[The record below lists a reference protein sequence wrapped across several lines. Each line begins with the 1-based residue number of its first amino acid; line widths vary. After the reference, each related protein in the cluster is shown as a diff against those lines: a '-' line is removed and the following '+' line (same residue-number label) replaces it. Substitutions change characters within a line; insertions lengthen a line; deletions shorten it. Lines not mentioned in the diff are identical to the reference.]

1 MNISQLTDIL
11 QIDAYLRLYVFAY
24 SFTDIM
30 LVWIEVWRV
39 STHINGK
46 TKKKK
51 TLKKC
56 AHPKPWTSVK
66 HGILVSNLLRSFRV
80 FNVL

>member
-51 TLKKC
+51 LLKNV
-56 AHPKPWTSVK
+56 PIRN
-66 HGILVSNLLRSFRV
+66 HGHLSSMAF
-80 FNVL
+80 